1 MRVCLLVWMHVWTR
15 KVGCTCVGVWVSA
28 CVGTCVCGFL
38 RVCRY
43 LCVHTCAHVG
53 TCACGYFYLHVR
65 AFHMGHRASM
75 ASRICAPVLLLI
87 GHSTDATATQA
98 DACAYCDLCQS
109 GLSDPPVVLCK
120 ASRSEGVH
128 RHGNGGTFTVTTL
141 TPPKATCHR
150 LCQTDA
156 VLLEKALTAHGT
168 HERPAA
174 QQRASVAMPTQGS
187 PQVI

>member
-109 GLSDPPVVLCK
+109 GLSDPPQWSFAKRVEARECTGM
-120 ASRSEGVH
+120 ATAAHSQSRPSH
-128 RHGNGGTFTVTTL
+128 H
-141 TPPKATCHR
+141 PKPHAIDCAK
-150 LCQTDA
+150 QTRCSWKK
-156 VLLEKALTAHGT
+156 L
-168 HERPAA
+168 
-174 QQRASVAMPTQGS
+174 
-187 PQVI
+187 